1 VAAVATAVVLKLRRP
16 GGIMLPRAT
25 LSAMRAVLANRA
37 LPATI
42 GLKLLAAI
50 GTFVS
55 FSYGAS
61 AWPVLLGADAAVV
74 APALGALRDRQS
86 CRERRQCLGSGPIS
100 VPPGPQHWH

>member
-1 VAAVATAVVLKLRRP
+1 MAAVATAVVLKLRRP

-50 GTFVS
+50 GTFVL
-55 FSYGAS
+55 FSYAAS
-61 AWPVLLGADAAVV
+61 AWPVLNADAAVV
-74 APALGALRDRQS
+74 APALALFGIGSLVGNGAS
-86 CRERRQCLGSGPIS
+86 A
-100 VPPGPQHWH
+100 W